1 MSDESSDPRRAED
14 SFALVGPPA
23 APRTTAR
30 RLLSLPD
37 YNLSLDLVRTTEA
50 AALAAARWV
59 GRGDKNAA
67 DQAAVDAMRL
77 FFNTVHM
84 DGLVV
89 IGEGEKDQA
98 PMLFNGE
105 RIGTGDPPEV
115 DVAVDPIDGT
125 RLVARGEANA
135 LSVVAVAERGSMF
148 NPGPCVYMEKI
159 ATGREAA
166 SAIDI
171 TASIET
177 NIKNIA
183 RAKRMLVS
191 EVTMMILD
199 RPRHDE
205 FIERVRKLGARVHLL
220 SDGDV
225 AGAITAARQGTGV
238 DLLYGIGGTP
248 EGVVAAAALKCQGGA
263 IQARLHPR
271 NDEERAAAQKAGY
284 DLDRVLNTEDL
295 VHGEDVFFA
304 ATGITDGS
312 LVQGV
317 RFSPDCATTESI
329 VMRARSGTIRVIHGE
344 HRDFKLKQIYGQD
357 A

>member
-1 MSDESSDPRRAED
+1 MPNPTPRR
-14 SFALVGPPA
+14 LHPA
-23 APRTTAR
+23 
-30 RLLSLPD
+30 PD

-84 DGLVV
+84 DGVVV
-89 IGEGEKDQA
+89 IGEGEKDHA
-98 PMLFNGE
+98 PMLYNGE
-105 RIGTGDPPEV
+105 RIGTGTPPDV

-159 ATGREAA
+159 AVGRDAA
-166 SAIDI
+166 TAIDI
-171 TASIET
+171 TASVET
-177 NIKNIA
+177 NIKNVS
-183 RAKRMLVS
+183 RAKRLLVS

-199 RPRHDE
+199 RPRHE
-205 FIERVRKLGARVHLL
+205 EIIERVRKLGARVHLL
-220 SDGDV
+220 TDGDV
-225 AGAITAARQGTGV
+225 AGAITAARRGTGV

-248 EGVVAAAALKCQGGA
+248 EGVVSAAALKCLGGTIQG
-263 IQARLHPR
+263 RLYPR
-271 NDEERAAAQKAGY
+271 DDDERAAAIKAGY
-284 DLDRVLNTEDL
+284 NLDRVLSTDEL
-295 VHGEDVFFA
+295 VKGEDVFFA
-304 ATGITDGS
+304 ATGITDGV

-317 RFSPDCATTESI
+317 RFSTDGATTESI

-344 HRDFKLKQIYGQD
+344 HRSGKLKEIYGED
-357 A
+357 V